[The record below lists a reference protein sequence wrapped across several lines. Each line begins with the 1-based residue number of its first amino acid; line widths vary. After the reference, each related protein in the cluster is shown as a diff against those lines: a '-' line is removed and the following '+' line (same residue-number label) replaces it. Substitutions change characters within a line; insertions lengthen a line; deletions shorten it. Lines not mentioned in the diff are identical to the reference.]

1 MPVSGKR
8 ACQKELQRRKHV
20 QAPLAV
26 VGSGFLRSA
35 LLQQLAICSP
45 DTTVRVLSPVV
56 PEQVPGL
63 RLEYVRG
70 HITDQDA
77 LYATVAGADTVI
89 HLGTETSVPHRRH
102 RGAGLYTVNARG
114 TAALTSAAIT
124 KDCRHVIYC
133 SSADVYG
140 DGPGR
145 LLDEEDPLIPQSRA
159 ARAQT
164 VGERIVEQFGLLPGK
179 ATTVI
184 RPFGIYGPGQPSRS
198 IFGKILSAAL
208 SGRPIALPAG
218 GTQLRNFTYVDDVA
232 RGIIAAIHR
241 TNSDTTPRACYN
253 IASVETFSIR
263 DATLLAIDLIGS
275 ASVITAPRTAPRR
288 KVHERPIAVQIPS
301 TERAFAE
308 LGFRPLTLLTEGLS
322 RCLMHSRIQAPGRE
336 LAYA

>member
-1 MPVSGKR
+1 M
-8 ACQKELQRRKHV
+8 

-26 VGSGFLRSA
+26 IGSGFLRSA
-35 LLQQLAICSP
+35 LLQQLAVCSP
-45 DTTVRVLSPVV
+45 GSTVRVLSPVV

-77 LYATVAGADTVI
+77 LYAAVTGAETVI
-89 HLGTETSVPHRRH
+89 HLGTETTVPHRRH
-102 RGAGLYTVNARG
+102 RGAGLYTINARG

-124 KDCRHVIYC
+124 KDCRHLIYC
-133 SSADVYG
+133 SGAEVYG

-145 LLDEEDPLIPQSRA
+145 LLDEDDPLAPQSRA
-159 ARAQT
+159 ARAKI

-184 RPFGIYGPGQPSRS
+184 RPFGVYGPGQPGRS
-198 IFGKILSAAL
+198 VFGKIMSAAL
-208 SGRPIALPAG
+208 SGRPIVLPDG

-232 RGIIAAIHR
+232 QGIIAAMRR
-241 TNSDTTPRACYN
+241 TNEATAPRACYN
-253 IASVETFSIR
+253 IASVETVSIR
-263 DATLLAIDLIGS
+263 DAALLAIDLIGS
-275 ASVITAPRTAPRR
+275 ASVVTAPRPSSRR
-288 KVHERPIAVQIPS
+288 KPQDRPVAVQIPS
-301 TERAFAE
+301 TERAFTE

-322 RCLMHSRIQAPGRE
+322 RCFMHSRVQAPGRA